1 VSFTT
6 DYNLSIDPAAQ
17 PLPGTVI
24 FNGHDEYWGE
34 LLD

>member
-6 DYNLSIDPAAQ
+6 DYNLSIDPAAR